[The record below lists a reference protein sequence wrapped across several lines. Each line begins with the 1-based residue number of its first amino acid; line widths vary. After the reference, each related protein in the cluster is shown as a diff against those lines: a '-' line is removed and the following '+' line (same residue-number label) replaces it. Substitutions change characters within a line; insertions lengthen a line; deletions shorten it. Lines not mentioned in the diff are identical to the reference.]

1 MKINRKSAVNKL
13 KINLTSALELPE
25 EIMLNL
31 PLITF
36 TGRTNMSIENYKNI
50 VEYSQKRIR
59 ISTTDGVIT
68 IDGINLSLKELTKN
82 LIVIDGKISNLEF
95 V

>member
-82 LIVIDGKISNLEF
+82 LIVIDGEISNLEF

>member
-36 TGRTNMSIENYKNI
+36 TGRTNMAIENYKNI